1 MSQKGINIV
10 KDKIEDLEL
19 LIYGI
24 DMRIYY
30 DHGDNIYHL
39 KEKRQE
45 KIKELEKLQAFLSD
59 IGVSK

>member
-1 MSQKGINIV
+1 MSQRGIRIV

-30 DHGDNIYHL
+30 GSLDKIHL
-39 KEKRQE
+39 TEKRQE
-45 KIKELEKLQAFLSD
+45 KVKELEKLKAFLSN
-59 IGVSK
+59 IGG

>member
-1 MSQKGINIV
+1 MSQRGINIV

-24 DMRIYY
+24 EMRIYY

-39 KEKRQE
+39 KEKKQE
-45 KIKELEKLQAFLSD
+45 KIKELENLKAFLSNIPGD
-59 IGVSK
+59 K

>member
-1 MSQKGINIV
+1 MSQRGINIV

-39 KEKRQE
+39 KEKKKE
-45 KIKELEKLQAFLSD
+45 KIKELENLKAFLSNIPGD
-59 IGVSK
+59 K